1 MLYTHNSKIVPP
13 LQTDEFLPPVSPW
26 TSIAGIFLVGT
37 VGSAVSLAS
46 WVKYNV
52 TVKSPATVR
61 PIGDIRLVQPQVE
74 GSIKNI
80 LVKEN
85 QIVKRGEPIAY
96 LDDEQLQIKKSQLQ
110 TNLDQGE
117 LQLLQLYA
125 QIRSLDVQV
134 IAEKR
139 VIERN
144 IQSAVADLER
154 QQREHQERQVK
165 TASELISAEAS
176 LQQTITNIEKTR
188 ADLKFAKLDSERYKQ
203 LAEVGAI
210 SRRDF
215 DQKQLTVEQSKLQL
229 EAERKSIDI
238 AKAKLKTAKAA
249 LNPSNAQVAIAQ
261 QRIAQ
266 EQARGEATIA
276 TLMKEKK
283 ALVQRQVE
291 LQTQLKG
298 YHKEKQQVDNQLQYM
313 VIRATSDGTILKLNL
328 RNPGQVIRASEAIAE
343 IVPQDTPLV
352 LKAMVPTSEI
362 QNVAVNQ
369 KVQLRVEACA
379 YPDYGTLNGVVTAIS
394 PDAIQPQANN
404 TATFTPVSNS
414 NSSYF
419 EATIKPEN
427 ISFGNGNHTCS
438 IKAGMN
444 AKADIISKQETALQY
459 ILRKARLITDL

>member
-1 MLYTHNSKIVPP
+1 MLYTHSSKIFPP
-13 LQTDEFLPPVSPW
+13 LQTNEFLPPVSPW

-37 VGSAVSLAS
+37 VGSAVTLAS

-61 PIGDIRLVQPQVE
+61 PIGDIRLVQPQIE

-85 QIVKRGEPIAY
+85 QIVKKGEPIAY

-144 IQSAVADLER
+144 VESAVADLER
-154 QQREHQERQVK
+154 QQREYQERQVK
-165 TASELISAEAS
+165 TASELIAAEAS
-176 LQQTITNIEKTR
+176 LQQTMTNIEKTKT
-188 ADLKFAKLDSERYKQ
+188 DLEFAKLDSERYQQ

-215 DQKQLTVEQSKLQL
+215 EQKKLIVEQSKLKLQ
-229 EAERKSIDI
+229 AEKQSIDI
-238 AKAKLKTAKAA
+238 AKSKLKTAKAA

-266 EQARGEATIA
+266 EQARGEVTIA

-283 ALVQRQVE
+283 ALIQRQVE
-291 LQTQLKG
+291 LQTKLKG
-298 YHKEKQQVDNQLQYM
+298 
-313 VIRATSDGTILKLNL
+313 
-328 RNPGQVIRASEAIAE
+328 
-343 IVPQDTPLV
+343 
-352 LKAMVPTSEI
+352 
-362 QNVAVNQ
+362 
-369 KVQLRVEACA
+369 
-379 YPDYGTLNGVVTAIS
+379 
-394 PDAIQPQANN
+394 
-404 TATFTPVSNS
+404 
-414 NSSYF
+414 
-419 EATIKPEN
+419 
-427 ISFGNGNHTCS
+427 
-438 IKAGMN
+438 
-444 AKADIISKQETALQY
+444 
-459 ILRKARLITDL
+459 